1 MRLNQQNHQFAEVIM
16 LMLSVSYVW
25 KNAYAADSEST
36 EGCLI
41 TNNYSNM
48 MLYQNRPIFTTD
60 LFRV

>member
-1 MRLNQQNHQFAEVIM
+1 M
-16 LMLSVSYVW
+16 LMVSVSYVW